1 MSDAIDPRVPTGSLI
16 FGYGPMLP
24 LAAAG
29 IGAWVLP
36 HPWPFLAIQYAVVW
50 AALILA
56 FIGGVRR
63 GFGFARAD
71 ASTAREIAAAVAYF
85 SIAGL
90 ALVVPYATIS
100 LALLAAGYAFAALLD
115 RRAAKRGDAPAHF
128 ARLRPPQLL
137 IGCAGLA
144 ACWAWLVA

>member
-1 MSDAIDPRVPTGSLI
+1 MSARSIPIDSLV
-16 FGYGPMLP
+16 FGFGPMLP

-29 IGAWVLP
+29 IGVWTLP
-36 HPWPFLAIQYAVVW
+36 GGWPAIAIQCAIIW

-63 GFGFARAD
+63 GFGFGRPD
-71 ASTAREIAAAVAYF
+71 ASTRAEIVAAMLYF
-85 SIAGL
+85 TIAGA
-90 ALVVPYATIS
+90 ALLVPRAAIALS
-100 LALLAAGYAFAALLD
+100 LLAAGFALAALLD
-115 RRAAKRGDAPAHF
+115 RRGAIAGDAPAHF

-144 ACWAWLVA
+144 ACWAWLAIG